1 MDLADIRFIDL
12 FKKVILKF
20 IYFYALFFNVIFI
33 ILNVLGKTIIFFL
46 QGIIYKIWHHICSF
60 IL

>member
-20 IYFYALFFNVIFI
+20 IYFYALFSSLNVIFI
-33 ILNVLGKTIIFFL
+33 ILNVLGNTIIFFL
-46 QGIIYKIWHHICSF
+46 QGIIYKI
-60 IL
+60 